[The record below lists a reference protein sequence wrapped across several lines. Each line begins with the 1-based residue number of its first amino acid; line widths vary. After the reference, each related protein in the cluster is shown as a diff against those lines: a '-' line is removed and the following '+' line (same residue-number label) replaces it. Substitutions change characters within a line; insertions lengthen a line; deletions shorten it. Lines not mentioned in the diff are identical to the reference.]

1 MSPFTRQKSQSVA
14 AWGEIKLIAEI
25 RRWLGSSTPQSP
37 AGIGDDCAV
46 MSGSLRDQLV
56 TVDPVIF
63 GHHFDESI
71 PAQGAA
77 AKLFNRNLSD
87 IAAMG
92 GRPRA
97 AVVALAMS
105 PTVKIEWLQEFY
117 RELATISRRHRVPV
131 IGGDVATQNQGF
143 CATMTVLGEASA
155 KGPINRIGAQEG
167 DWIFVTGRLGGSR
180 LGWHWKFRPRL
191 AEAQWLATRLGIR
204 SMTDISDGLAKDI
217 WSLTPKGCRPA
228 LSTRAI
234 PLSPSAHIASQKSG
248 QTPLA
253 HALTDG
259 EDYELLFTMSR
270 NVDPTVVK
278 SEWRSEFNLRLT
290 MIGCFETKRSRTRF
304 ADTIELADY
313 HGFEHLR

>member
-1 MSPFTRQKSQSVA
+1 MSPFTRQKKQSVA
-14 AWGEIKLIAEI
+14 AWGELKLIAEI
-25 RRWLGSSTPQSP
+25 RRWLGSSTPESP

-46 MSGSLRDQLV
+46 LSGSLRDQLV

-63 GHHFDESI
+63 GHHFDATV
-71 PAQGAA
+71 PARGAA

-97 AVVALAMS
+97 AVIALAMS
-105 PTVKIEWLQEFY
+105 PTVSTGWLQEFY
-117 RELATISRRHRVPV
+117 RELATISRRQRVPV

-143 CATMTVLGEASA
+143 CATMTLIGEASP
-155 KGPINRIGAQEG
+155 KGPINRVGAHEG
-167 DWIFVTGRLGGSR
+167 DWIFVTGSLGGSR

-191 AEAQWLATRLGIR
+191 AEAQWLASRHHIR

-217 WSLTPKGCRPA
+217 WSLNPKGCRPS
-228 LSTRAI
+228 LSASAI
-234 PLSPSAHIASQKSG
+234 PLSRSARIASQASG
-248 QTPLA
+248 HSALA

-259 EDYELLFTMSR
+259 EDYELLFTMNR
-270 NVDPTVVK
+270 DIDPALVK
-278 SEWRSEFNLRLT
+278 SEWRAEFNLRLT
-290 MIGCFETKRSRTRF
+290 AIGCFEKKRSRSKF
-304 ADTIELADY
+304 SDAIDLSDY